1 VCYLSRCVEPLH
13 RPRDLACRATASGIS
28 GDSAKSALLDANQ
41 TVAKAAGG
49 RAPNY
54 ACQMI
59 IGAGCEE
66 TANYG
71 FNLGRFLN
79 KRFGLSVSGAASG
92 GPKPG
97 SG

>member
-1 VCYLSRCVEPLH
+1 
-13 RPRDLACRATASGIS
+13 
-28 GDSAKSALLDANQ
+28 
-41 TVAKAAGG
+41 
-49 RAPNY
+49 
-54 ACQMI
+54 MI